1 MAKEK
6 IIVEKNK
13 KNKVKNNQFTN
24 SINQANEMDLNL
36 GEKPNKKTNKF
47 KKFFY
52 GVGKEFERTSWTTKS
67 KLMSDFFVVI
77 IIVLILAA
85 IFTGIGLLMV
95 TYVK

>member
-1 MAKEK
+1 MAKEE
-6 IIVEKNK
+6 IIVTK
-13 KNKVKNNQFTN
+13 KNKR
-24 SINQANEMDLNL
+24 EDLNNDDKQIDPFAS
-36 GEKPNKKTNKF
+36 ETQTKKFKKF

-67 KLMSDFFVVI
+67 KLVSDFFVVV

>member
-1 MAKEK
+1 M
-6 IIVEKNK
+6 
-13 KNKVKNNQFTN
+13 NNDDKQIDPFASET
-24 SINQANEMDLNL
+24 QT
-36 GEKPNKKTNKF
+36 KKF

-67 KLMSDFFVVI
+67 KLVSDFFVVV

>member
-1 MAKEK
+1 MAKEE
-6 IIVEKNK
+6 IIVTK
-13 KNKVKNNQFTN
+13 KSKR
-24 SINQANEMDLNL
+24 EDLNSDDKQSDPFAS
-36 GEKPNKKTNKF
+36 EIQTKKFKKF

-67 KLMSDFFVVI
+67 KLVSDFFVVV